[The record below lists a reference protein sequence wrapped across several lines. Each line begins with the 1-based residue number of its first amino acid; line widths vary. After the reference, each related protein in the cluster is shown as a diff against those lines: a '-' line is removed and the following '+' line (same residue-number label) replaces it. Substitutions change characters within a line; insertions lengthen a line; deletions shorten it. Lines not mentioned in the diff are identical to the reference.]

1 MEVPSVGM
9 IKSFVAA
16 GLGVSLIS
24 SRYAADEVKV
34 GTVKLIELEH
44 EDLWRELG
52 VVYQSNRTLPR
63 SAKTFVDLILNEA
76 MLSKGR

>member
-1 MEVPSVGM
+1 VGM

-24 SRYAADEVKV
+24 SRYAQDEVRA
-34 GTVKLIELEH
+34 GTAKLVELEG

-63 SAKTFVDLILNEA
+63 SAKTFVDLILSEA
-76 MLSKGR
+76 TVKGN